1 MPFLASFFTPI
12 YNNLRPIFL
21 LKELRFCNKSYK
33 SDRSYVR
40 ISHFIGKNGNCYI
53 ITMFRVEL
61 LLKTH
66 TIKMN
71 KELDS

>member
-12 YNNLRPIFL
+12 YNNLRLIFL
-21 LKELRFCNKSYK
+21 LKMLRFCNNSYK
-33 SDRSYVR
+33 NDRYYVQ

-61 LLKTH
+61 FIKTH
-66 TIKMN
+66 TMN
-71 KELDS
+71 